1 MQLTG
6 YGYSHMLAKRLIF
19 RLTIIKGL
27 TKRVTTNI
35 AILELEQDE
44 YDPKQEYDIG
54 DSLLFKNNKNGV
66 QTPTSNKQLQ
76 S

>member
-44 YDPKQEYDIG
+44 YDPKQENDIG
-54 DSLLFKNNKNGV
+54 DLLLFKKNKNGV
-66 QTPTSNKQLQ
+66 QTPTSTKQLQ

>member
-44 YDPKQEYDIG
+44 
-54 DSLLFKNNKNGV
+54 
-66 QTPTSNKQLQ
+66 
-76 S
+76 